1 MICATAQDL
10 QSLNLCAYQGN
21 DLADVIGGESLD
33 WLSLTQGKIH
43 SLNGLH
49 KAKSLKSL
57 SLCYQRNLT
66 DISALVNVKSTLFQL
81 CLDHCSH
88 ITDFSA
94 LSALS
99 ALEYLELQGNNALP
113 NLSFLCNMPN
123 LKVLNLGMDVADGDL
138 RLCMNV
144 PYVTCKNRR
153 HFNLRDAELPKRLC
167 SVQDDHGVELWRR
180 C

>member
-1 MICATAQDL
+1 
-10 QSLNLCAYQGN
+10 
-21 DLADVIGGESLD
+21 
-33 WLSLTQGKIH
+33 
-43 SLNGLH
+43 
-49 KAKSLKSL
+49 
-57 SLCYQRNLT
+57 
-66 DISALVNVKSTLFQL
+66 
-81 CLDHCSH
+81 
-88 ITDFSA
+88 
-94 LSALS
+94 
-99 ALEYLELQGNNALP
+99 
-113 NLSFLCNMPN
+113 MPN